1 METKKSKYDT
11 NPLDPDFV
19 KHAEEAWG
27 EDGSAPETQEVKRTT
42 REVGSDDNAR
52 SNIYSE
58 APTRRYDNPPL
69 DSPYPSVFVPPTYS
83 PPTPYRPS
91 PAPYRPPDQ
100 NSRSRSV
107 AGIGLPEKWALM
119 LPYVPSYIGVVPAL
133 LSIVVIQM
141 LFGAV
146 GAITGSSI
154 GGSLFKLA
162 SIVFLIISM
171 VRVWKGEPHQIAPIA
186 EPAQWF
192 NQHIEPRNK
201 S

>member
-69 DSPYPSVFVPPTYS
+69 DSPYPSVFIPPTYS

-100 NSRSRSV
+100 DSRSRSV

-119 LPYVPSYIGVVPAL
+119 LPDVPFYMGVLSAFLALFPVPRRDVKVPIHAARASPILVSIL
-133 LSIVVIQM
+133 LIQPP
-141 LFGAV
+141 FGAV
-146 GAITGSSI
+146 VAI
-154 GGSLFKLA
+154 
-162 SIVFLIISM
+162 
-171 VRVWKGEPHQIAPIA
+171 
-186 EPAQWF
+186 
-192 NQHIEPRNK
+192 
-201 S
+201 